1 MLATSSFTS
10 SYSFSLRKSL
20 VLRCLLSIF
29 LLSTIVL
36 GVTGS
41 YFIHYYAHQ
50 AEKQLSTAQYRLAL
64 ITAEALDIAL
74 WNFDSKQIE
83 EQLNAFNG
91 DVSFCGARV
100 LDPKNVVINTL
111 RWETESLPNDGQ
123 SLASQ
128 KKHQDKSSLIPHERI
143 IGNKHFFSVPIL
155 YLNPN
160 YPEHKTREV
169 LGSLEL
175 CADYTSLKQTL
186 QQESLMQF
194 SVLVML
200 VVVITAICLM
210 SLRFIIN
217 PLLQIREAMQRL
229 PDTMQPI
236 DAPNLLHP
244 NEVGYLTYSFNQMV
258 EKLRTASDSLVIAKQ
273 QAEAANIA
281 KSDFLSQMSH
291 ELRTPM
297 HAILNYSNIGLK
309 SIGMEDT
316 SRLTKSLTNINTAGM
331 RLLAMIN
338 DLLDLSKLEAGKM
351 QINLA
356 PVDVMSLLHKTLE
369 ELDALLKPKAL
380 SVVVKDELL
389 RKNVMADADRLV
401 QVLVNLLSNAIRYS
415 AEHGTI
421 TIILNNTPVL
431 GKEGFVL
438 SVENNG
444 TLIPEED
451 LKMIFERFI
460 QSASARSMA
469 GTTGLGLA
477 ICREI
482 LQVHQGEI
490 WAENIQPNT
499 VRFSLFIP
507 EENDACAIV

>member
-1 MLATSSFTS
+1 
-10 SYSFSLRKSL
+10 
-20 VLRCLLSIF
+20 
-29 LLSTIVL
+29 
-36 GVTGS
+36 
-41 YFIHYYAHQ
+41 
-50 AEKQLSTAQYRLAL
+50 
-64 ITAEALDIAL
+64 
-74 WNFDSKQIE
+74 
-83 EQLNAFNG
+83 
-91 DVSFCGARV
+91 
-100 LDPKNVVINTL
+100 
-111 RWETESLPNDGQ
+111 
-123 SLASQ
+123 
-128 KKHQDKSSLIPHERI
+128 
-143 IGNKHFFSVPIL
+143 
-155 YLNPN
+155 
-160 YPEHKTREV
+160 
-169 LGSLEL
+169 
-175 CADYTSLKQTL
+175 
-186 QQESLMQF
+186 
-194 SVLVML
+194 
-200 VVVITAICLM
+200 M

-482 LQVHQGEI
+482 LQAHQGEI